1 MTDHLRAGIGSGV
14 GHDLTSPAQGAGCA
28 RPRPGVRATAHWL
41 LGAAAM
47 AFVALA
53 GETGEAADSAAASAT
68 SAADLGGIEQLIAA
82 AQEEGELNVIAL
94 PPDWANYG
102 KMIETFAQKYDIE
115 VNSAQPDA
123 SSQDEINA
131 ANQLRG
137 QERAPDVFDLGSN
150 VALRN
155 TDLFSP
161 YKVATW
167 DEIPDAL
174 KDPDGLWVS
183 DYGGYMSIGYDAG
196 SVPAP
201 VSVKDLL
208 KEEYRG
214 KVALNGNPTQAS
226 AGFHGVM
233 MAALA
238 NGGSA
243 DDIAPGVEF
252 FRQLK
257 EAGNFLPVDPTPATI
272 ASGQTS
278 VVIDWEYL
286 NVAQTK
292 ALEGQRDWQL
302 VVPEGAVV
310 GAFYVQAINKDA
322 PHPAAARL
330 WQEFL
335 YSDEGQNIWLQG
347 FARPVRLEAMV
358 EAGTADKQAAAN
370 LPEAKGTPVF
380 LTQEQLKQQQQYLL
394 ESWEQAVE

>member
-1 MTDHLRAGIGSGV
+1 MQDRVSLQPSARHLAIGPLRC
-14 GHDLTSPAQGAGCA
+14 LTGAGACVA
-28 RPRPGVRATAHWL
+28 AALALGGVTATAVL
-41 LGAAAM
+41 
-47 AFVALA
+47 
-53 GETGEAADSAAASAT
+53 AADAKTAT
-68 SAADLGGIEQLIAA
+68 SAADFGGMEGLIAA
-82 AQEEGELNVIAL
+82 AKEEGELNVIAL

-102 KMIETFAQKYDIE
+102 LMIKTFADKYGIE

-137 QERAPDVFDLGSN
+137 QERAPDVFDLGTN

-155 TDLFSP
+155 TQLFAP

-167 DEIPDAL
+167 ADIPDAL
-174 KDPDGLWVS
+174 KDPNGLWVN

-196 SVPAP
+196 KVPA
-201 VSVKDLL
+201 VSKVDDLL
-208 KEEYRG
+208 KPEFRG

-243 DDIAPGVEF
+243 DDVKPGLEF
-252 FRQLK
+252 FKKLK

-272 ASGQTS
+272 ASGQTP

-286 NVAQTK
+286 NVAQAQTLK
-292 ALEGQRDWQL
+292 GKLDWQL
-302 VVPEGAVV
+302 AVPEGAVV
-310 GAFYVQAINKDA
+310 GAYYVQAINKDA

-347 FARPVRLEAMV
+347 FARPVRLDAMV
-358 EAGTADKQAAAN
+358 KAGTVDKAALAA
-370 LPEAKGTPVF
+370 LPEVKGTPVY
-380 LTQEQLKQQQQYLL
+380 LTQEQINEQQKYLL
-394 ESWEQAVE
+394 EHWDQAVQ

>member
-1 MTDHLRAGIGSGV
+1 MTDHVRAGTASGAC
-14 GHDLTSPAQGAGCA
+14 HDLAAAGASCA
-28 RPRPGVRATAHWL
+28 GSQRGDRAKAPWL

-47 AFVALA
+47 AAVALA
-53 GETGEAADSAAASAT
+53 GGSAGAADSAAASAT
-68 SAADLGGIEQLIAA
+68 SAADLGGMDQLIAA

-102 KMIETFAQKYDIE
+102 KMIDTFAQKYGIT

-155 TDLFSP
+155 TDLFAP

-167 DEIPDAL
+167 DDIPDAL
-174 KDPDGLWVS
+174 KDPNGLWVS

-201 VSVKDLL
+201 AGVSDLL
-208 KEEYRG
+208 KPEYRG
-214 KVALNGNPTQAS
+214 RVALNGNPTQAA

-252 FRQLK
+252 FGQLK

-272 ASGQTS
+272 ASGQTP

-286 NVAQTK
+286 NVAQTD
-292 ALEGQRDWQL
+292 ALKGQRDWQL
-302 VVPEGAVV
+302 IVPEGAVV

-358 EAGTADKQAAAN
+358 EAGTVDKAAVAN

-380 LTQEQLKQQQQYLL
+380 LTQEQLAEHQQYLL
-394 ESWEQAVE
+394 ENWEQAVE

>member
-1 MTDHLRAGIGSGV
+1 MTDHVGAGIRTG
-14 GHDLTSPAQGAGCA
+14 
-28 RPRPGVRATAHWL
+28 ATAHRL
-41 LGAAAM
+41 LGAAAI
-47 AFVALA
+47 AVVALGCGKA
-53 GETGEAADSAAASAT
+53 GAQDAASAT
-68 SAADLGGIEQLIAA
+68 SAEDFGGMDQLIAA

-102 KMIETFAQKYDIE
+102 KMIDTFAEKYGIE

-123 SSQDEINA
+123 NSQDEINA

-137 QERAPDVFDLGSN
+137 QDRAPDVFDLGSN

-155 TDLFSP
+155 TDLFAP

-167 DEIPDAL
+167 DDIPEAL

-201 VSVKDLL
+201 TTVNDLL
-208 KEEYRG
+208 KPEYAG
-214 KVALNGNPTQAS
+214 KVALNGNPTAAA
-226 AGFHGVM
+226 AGFNGVM

-252 FRQLK
+252 FRKLK

-272 ASGQTS
+272 VSGQTP

-286 NVAQTK
+286 NVTA
-292 ALEGQRDWQL
+292 ARDSQRDWQL
-302 VVPEGAVV
+302 VVPEGAAV

-347 FARPVRLEAMV
+347 FARPVRIDAMID
-358 EAGTADKQAAAN
+358 AGTVDQEALAN
-370 LPEAKGTPVF
+370 LPEVKGEPTF
-380 LTQEQLKQQQQYLL
+380 LTQDQLAAQQQYLL
-394 ESWEQAVE
+394 ENWEQAVQ

>member
-1 MTDHLRAGIGSGV
+1 MTDDVRAGMV
-14 GHDLTSPAQGAGCA
+14 AGAAIQAPGYGCA
-28 RPRPGVRATAHWL
+28 PVRSSNRARVHWL
-41 LGAAAM
+41 LGAAA
-47 AFVALA
+47 AAGLALGCGGA
-53 GETGEAADSAAASAT
+53 GAQESAAASAT
-68 SAADLGGIEQLIAA
+68 NAADLGGMDALIAA

-102 KMIETFAQKYDIE
+102 KMIETFAEKYGIE

-137 QERAPDVFDLGSN
+137 QDRAPDVFDLGSN

-155 TDLFSP
+155 TDLFAP

-167 DEIPDAL
+167 DDIPDAL

-183 DYGGYMSIGYDAG
+183 DYGGYSAIGYDAD

-201 VSVKDLL
+201 TSVNDLL
-208 KEEYRG
+208 KPEYRG
-214 KVALNGNPTQAS
+214 RVALNGKPTEAS

-252 FRQLK
+252 FGQLK

-272 ASGQTS
+272 ASGQTP

-286 NVAQTK
+286 HVAQTK

-302 VVPEGAVV
+302 IVPEGAVV

-358 EAGTADKQAAAN
+358 AAGTVDQEARSN

-380 LTQEQLKQQQQYLL
+380 LTQEQQAKHQEYLL
-394 ESWEQAVE
+394 QNWDQAVE

>member
-1 MTDHLRAGIGSGV
+1 MTDHVRAGTRSG
-14 GHDLTSPAQGAGCA
+14 
-28 RPRPGVRATAHWL
+28 ATGHWL
-41 LGAAAM
+41 LGAAAI
-47 AFVALA
+47 AVVALGCGNA
-53 GETGEAADSAAASAT
+53 GAQDAATAT
-68 SAADLGGIEQLIAA
+68 SAEDVGGMDALIAA

-102 KMIETFAQKYDIE
+102 TMIETFAEKYGIE

-137 QERAPDVFDLGSN
+137 QGRAPDVFDLGAN

-155 TDLFSP
+155 TDLFAP

-167 DEIPDAL
+167 DDIPDAL
-174 KDPDGLWVS
+174 KDPDGVWVS
-183 DYGGYMSIGYDAG
+183 DYGGYMSIGYDAS

-201 VSVKDLL
+201 TTVQDLL
-208 KEEYRG
+208 KPEYAGR
-214 KVALNGNPTQAS
+214 VALNGNPTQAA
-226 AGFHGVM
+226 AGFNGVM
-233 MAALA
+233 MAALG

-272 ASGQTS
+272 ASGQTP

-286 NVAQTK
+286 NVAQTA
-292 ALEGQRDWQL
+292 ALAGQRDWQL
-302 VVPEGAVV
+302 IVPEGAAV

-347 FARPVRLEAMV
+347 FARPVRLDAMV
-358 EAGTADKQAAAN
+358 AAGTVDKEAVAN

-380 LTQEQLKQQQQYLL
+380 LTQEQLAQQQEYLL
-394 ESWEQAVE
+394 QNWEKAVE

>member
-1 MTDHLRAGIGSGV
+1 MTDHVRVRIVSGV
-14 GHDLTSPAQGAGCA
+14 GHDLGNLAQDTGLKKVM
-28 RPRPGVRATAHWL
+28 PGIPATAAWL
-41 LGAAAM
+41 LGAVAM
-47 AFVALA
+47 AIVALA
-53 GETGEAADSAAASAT
+53 GGRGEAADSAAASAT

-167 DEIPDAL
+167 DDIPDAL

-183 DYGGYMSIGYDAG
+183 DYGGYMAIGYDAG

-214 KVALNGNPTQAS
+214 RVALNGNPTQAS

-272 ASGQTS
+272 ASGQTP

-310 GAFYVQAINKDA
+310 GAFYVQAIDKDA

-358 EAGTADKQAAAN
+358 EAGTADKEALAN

-380 LTQEQLKQQQQYLL
+380 LTQEQLERQQQYLL
-394 ESWEQAVE
+394 ENWEQAVE

>member
-1 MTDHLRAGIGSGV
+1 MSDHVRAGAS
-14 GHDLTSPAQGAGCA
+14 SGAGADRATAGAGFA
-28 RPRPGVRATAHWL
+28 RPHRSLRVRAHWL
-41 LGAAAM
+41 LGAVAVAALG
-47 AFVALA
+47 LA
-53 GETGEAADSAAASAT
+53 SNTAGAADSAAASAA
-68 SAADLGGIEQLIAA
+68 SAADLGGMDQLIAA
-82 AQEEGELNVIAL
+82 AKAEGKLNVIAL

-102 KMIETFAQKYDIE
+102 KMIEAFTQKYGIE
-115 VNSAQPDA
+115 VDSAQPDA

-137 QERAPDVFDLGSN
+137 QERAPDVFDLGAN

-155 TDLFSP
+155 TDLFAP

-167 DEIPDAL
+167 ADVPDAL
-174 KDPDGLWVS
+174 KDPSGLWVS
-183 DYGGYMSIGYDAG
+183 DYGGYMSIGYDAD
-196 SVPAP
+196 SVPAVTG
-201 VSVKDLL
+201 VSDLL
-208 KEEYRG
+208 KPEFRG

-226 AGFHGVM
+226 AGFNGVM

-272 ASGQTS
+272 ASGQTP

-286 NVAQTK
+286 NVAQTA
-292 ALEGQRDWQL
+292 ALEDQRDWKL

-310 GAFYVQAINKDA
+310 GAFYVQAISKDA

-347 FARPVRLEAMV
+347 FARPVRLDAMV
-358 EAGTADKQAAAN
+358 AAGTVDKEAVAN
-370 LPEAKGTPVF
+370 LPEVNGTPVF
-380 LTQEQLKQQQQYLL
+380 LTQEQLAKQQQYLL
-394 ESWEQAVE
+394 ENWEKAVE